1 MEPDELLKIV
11 IDRFSPDELCELLG
25 LTTADMADKF
35 YDEILDNER
44 VRDALG
50 LDEDDTV
57 SDVF

>member
-1 MEPDELLKIV
+1 MDVDELIKAV
-11 IDRFSPDELCELLG
+11 IDRFSPDELCELLD

-35 YDEILDNER
+35 YDEIIDNEK

-50 LDEDDTV
+50 LDEDGTV